1 VEMGNAMLILLYPF
15 SHCIAYG
22 GCCLAFAQLACALW
36 RREREV
42 ERFSQLEIGMQ
53 VIRWMRKQ
61 VGDGRTS
68 KGLPRRAVCA
78 RRERGTVPSG
88 FFVLREIC
96 RFRLRARRLRA
107 WMMMKKYA
115 QCKRS
120 WKTDGQTTGVA

>member
-1 VEMGNAMLILLYPF
+1 MLIPLYPF

-22 GCCLAFAQLACALW
+22 GCLAFAQLACALW

-42 ERFSQLEIGMQ
+42 ERFSHLEIGMQ

-61 VGDGRTS
+61 VGDGPTS

-107 WMMMKKYA
+107 WM
-115 QCKRS
+115 RS